1 MQALAE
7 GQKKKFWR
15 LGQLPGFHLLR
26 EPTDNLSPRAAAI
39 FAEDDQYILRRTDHL
54 FAALMVLQWAAAIIA
69 ALWLSPRAWAGA
81 YSQTHIHVW
90 AALFL
95 GGAIVLLPLLLV
107 FLMPGSAPT
116 RHTIAAAE
124 MLMSGLLIDLTGGR
138 IETHFH
144 IFGALAFL
152 SFYRDWR
159 VLVTASIVTA
169 ADHFLGNVFF
179 PLSLYGVAVVQPWRW
194 LEHTGWVLFTDF
206 FLVISVVQSRREM
219 ALVAERQARVEGV
232 KEEVESAVVART
244 AELRASEEVFR
255 QLSAASPVGIFKSDA
270 GGGNLYAN
278 QRLAEIC
285 GLPPGQLATG
295 WFDCLHPDDREKAIA
310 WYNQWAQASR
320 EISTESR
327 LLVEGEIRWVE
338 ARAVPLHDTDG
349 KLSGFVGTFNDITAY
364 KQAEESL
371 AAACDAALETARV
384 KSEFLANMSHEIR
397 TPLNGIIG
405 MSGLLLET
413 RLDDEQREFAQT
425 IGSCGDALL
434 TIVNDILDFS
444 KIAAGRLT
452 FEEIDFD
459 LARVIESALE
469 ALDTQAH
476 RKNLELVLGIDPDV
490 PAAVRGDPGRLRQ
503 VLTNLLGN
511 AIKFTD
517 QGEVVLEVSAK
528 AVTDSEAQIHFKI
541 RDSGIGISPEV
552 QRRLFQPF
560 SQADSSTSR
569 KYGGTG
575 LGLAISME
583 LVRGLGGE
591 IVLESEPGK
600 GSTFHFVLPFRR
612 QQTPAPSTN
621 GRSNLRGLRAL
632 VVDDSATNRRI
643 VSYQL
648 AAWGIES
655 DPFADAR
662 DGLAALRAQTHD
674 HRYDVAILDFQMP
687 EMDGLEMARTIRAD
701 HSIPP
706 LPLLMMS
713 SVGDRSVAGAEIR
726 CFDARLTKPV
736 KQAQLH
742 ETLVEVMAPRASA
755 VRPADGEPVAMP
767 ITPAVATANGSASK
781 TADPARR
788 RIQILVAEDNAINQR
803 LALHQLS
810 KLGFNAVAVVNGRE
824 AVEAVARTPYPIVL
838 MDCQMPEMDGYEATA
853 EIRRREAG
861 TRHTIIIAMT
871 AHALEGDRE
880 KCLAAGMDD
889 YLAKPV
895 KAAALEAILMRW
907 LPAASTLEVSSS

>member
-1 MQALAE
+1 MQAIASA
-7 GQKKKFWR
+7 R
-15 LGQLPGFHLLR
+15 
-26 EPTDNLSPRAAAI
+26 NLSPRAAAI
-39 FAEDDQYILRRTDHL
+39 FAEDEGYILRRTDHL
-54 FAALMVLQWAAAIIA
+54 FAALMVVQWAAAIIA
-69 ALWLSPRAWAGA
+69 ALWISPRAWAGA

-90 AALFL
+90 AAVFL
-95 GGAIVLLPLLLV
+95 GGAIVLFPLLLV

-116 RHTIAAAE
+116 RHAIAAAE

-169 ADHFLGNVFF
+169 TDHYLGSVFF
-179 PLSLYGVAVVQPWRW
+179 PLSLYGVAMVQPWRW
-194 LEHTGWVLFTDF
+194 LEHAGWVLFTDF
-206 FLVISVVQSRREM
+206 FLVISVVQSRWEM
-219 ALVAERQARVEGV
+219 ALVAERQAKVEGIN
-232 KEEVESAVVART
+232 EEVESAVVTRT

-270 GGGNLYAN
+270 RGGNLYAN
-278 QRLAEIC
+278 QRLADIC
-285 GLPPGQLATG
+285 GLPPEQLATG
-295 WFDCLHPDDREKAIA
+295 WFDRLHPDDREKSLR
-310 WYNQWAQASR
+310 WFNQWAQADR
-320 EISTESR
+320 EISMESR
-327 LLVEGEIRWVE
+327 LLVDDEIRWVE
-338 ARAVPLHDTDG
+338 ARAVPLHDADG
-349 KLSGFVGTFNDITAY
+349 KLSGFVGTFTDITAY

-371 AAACDAALETARV
+371 AEARDAALETARV
-384 KSEFLANMSHEIR
+384 KAEFLANMSHEIR

-405 MSGLLLET
+405 MIGLLLDT
-413 RLDDEQREFAQT
+413 RLDHEQREFAET

-444 KIAAGRLT
+444 KISAGRLS

-459 LARVIESALE
+459 LVKVIESTLE
-469 ALDTQAH
+469 TLDTKAH
-476 RKNLELVLGIDPDV
+476 RKNLELVSGIHPHV

-517 QGEVVLEVSAK
+517 HGEVVLEVSAE
-528 AVTDSEAQIHFKI
+528 AVTDSEVRIHFKI

-575 LGLAISME
+575 LGLAISMQ
-583 LVRGLGGE
+583 LVQGLGGE
-591 IVLESEPGK
+591 ILLESEPGK
-600 GSTFHFVLPFRR
+600 GSTFHFVLPLKR
-612 QQTPAPSTN
+612 QKTLAPPMYPRTD
-621 GRSNLRGLRAL
+621 LRGLRAL
-632 VVDDSATNRRI
+632 VVDDNATNSRI
-643 VSYQL
+643 VAYQL

-655 DPFADAR
+655 DPVADAR
-662 DGLAALRAQTHD
+662 AGLAALRAQTPD
-674 HRYDVAILDFQMP
+674 HRYDVAILDLQMP
-687 EMDGLEMARTIRAD
+687 EMDGLELAREIRAD
-701 HSIPP
+701 ATIPP
-706 LPLLMMS
+706 LRVLMMS
-713 SVGDRSVAGAEIR
+713 SVGDRSVAGTETR
-726 CFDARLTKPV
+726 CFDAWLTKPV

-742 ETLVEVMAPRASA
+742 EDLVQLMASGAA
-755 VRPADGEPVAMP
+755 AAQLADGEPAASP
-767 ITPAVATANGSASK
+767 IAPAVPTNGSASK

-788 RIQILVAEDNAINQR
+788 RIQVLVAEDNTINQR

-810 KLGFNAVAVVNGRE
+810 KLGFSADAVANGRE
-824 AVEAVARTPYPIVL
+824 AVETLARNPYPVVL

-861 TRHTIIIAMT
+861 KRHTIIIAMT
-871 AHALEGDRE
+871 AHALEGDRD

-889 YLAKPV
+889 YLSKPV
-895 KAAALEAILMRW
+895 KATDLEAILMRW
-907 LPAASTLEVSSS
+907 LPAASTLDVSGS